1 MNPIKTIAEWLSKVP
16 IEIRAEIAF
25 FVLTLL
31 PDYQIQ
37 KIADTEHL
45 IENFNEWLLKD
56 SDSKLRS
63 IGKALMIRSFINY
76 TILTKRFEK
85 KDLESTQ
92 ELWRVVKREAAGNG
106 LLDIIEQM
114 EKNQLQMPLR
124 KRHWH
129 QTLNEWIYLCEG
141 PLSDENIEKWQQI
154 G

>member
-1 MNPIKTIAEWLSKVP
+1 MNPMKTIAEWFSKLP
-16 IEIRAEIAF
+16 NEIRAEIAF
-25 FVLTLL
+25 FVFTLL
-31 PDYQIQ
+31 PDYQLQ
-37 KIADTEHL
+37 KIADTENL
-45 IENFNEWLLKD
+45 IENFDEWLIKD
-56 SDSKLRS
+56 TDSKLRS
-63 IGKALMIRSFINY
+63 VGKALVIRAFINY

-92 ELWRVVKREAAGNG
+92 VLWRVVKRETIGND

-114 EKNQLQMPLR
+114 EKNQRQMPLR

-141 PLSDENIEKWQQI
+141 PLSDESIEKWQHS

>member
-1 MNPIKTIAEWLSKVP
+1 
-16 IEIRAEIAF
+16 
-25 FVLTLL
+25 
-31 PDYQIQ
+31 
-37 KIADTEHL
+37 
-45 IENFNEWLLKD
+45 
-56 SDSKLRS
+56 
-63 IGKALMIRSFINY
+63 MIRSFINY

-114 EKNQLQMPLR
+114 EKNQPQMPLR
-124 KRHWH
+124 KRYWH

-141 PLSDENIEKWQQI
+141 PLSDENIEKWQQS